1 MLSIFYGC
9 SCVGK
14 TSIMEA
20 LHHRYGWQFIT
31 IFTTRA
37 SRNQE
42 FYKLTLDSGSFERKV
57 QSGDALFVNE
67 CYGNFYGVSK
77 DDILIATTRIREV
90 WMLDFSI
97 ANHEQTK
104 NLLNTKR
111 VVILPEDELQLTA
124 QISEANRSERGASIL
139 QDYRQNYADLHAGYE
154 ADLDSLCL
162 VNHRNWLDESVE
174 KVRRFVANLN

>member
-1 MLSIFYGC
+1 M
-9 SCVGK
+9 
-14 TSIMEA
+14 MEA

-42 FYKLTLDSGSFERKV
+42 FYKLTLDSNSFERKV

-77 DDILIATTRIREV
+77 GDVLSATYCIRKV

-111 VVILPEDELQLTA
+111 IVILPEDEVQLTT
-124 QISEANRSERGASIL
+124 QICEANRSEREASIL

-154 ADLDSLCL
+154 ANLDLLCL
-162 VNHRNWLDESVE
+162 VNRRNLLDESVE
-174 KVRRFVANLN
+174 EVRRFVANLN